1 MSHPRRRL
9 GALAVALL
17 LGAILP
23 APAQAKGGR
32 GTVRLYRAN
41 GRYAG
46 RIDPSGRFYG
56 ENGRYLGRV
65 EGNRIYSAQGRY
77 MGRFEES
84 GVFHDAAD
92 MSAGGSGAGAPRVDD
107 PRNVGSGPDGDH
119 GSPSAAG
126 DRGTQPAGNAH
137 TAVIAP
143 VTPVPAA
150 AGGSPAGVAGRMQPP
165 AVLSSDP
172 SAGTPLIEI
181 VRPDRGTR

>member
-1 MSHPRRRL
+1 MSQPRRRL

-17 LGAILP
+17 LGAILS

-32 GTVRLYRAN
+32 GTVRLYKAN

-84 GVFHDAAD
+84 GVFHDVAD
-92 MSAGGSGAGAPRVDD
+92 MSAGGSRAGASRAED
-107 PRNVGSGPDGDH
+107 PRNVASGPDGDH
-119 GSPSAAG
+119 GSQSAVG
-126 DRGTQPAGNAH
+126 DRGTQPAGNAN
-137 TAVIAP
+137 TVVIAP
-143 VTPVPAA
+143 VTPAPAA
-150 AGGSPAGVAGRMQPP
+150 AGASPAGGAGRMQPP

-172 SAGTPLIEI
+172 SAGASLIEI
-181 VRPDRGTR
+181 VRPDKGTR

>member
-1 MSHPRRRL
+1 MSYPRRRL

-23 APAQAKGGR
+23 APGQAKGGR

-92 MSAGGSGAGAPRVDD
+92 MSAGGSRAGASRADD
-107 PRNVGSGPDGDH
+107 PRD
-119 GSPSAAG
+119 GSPGRDGGDGGPLPAAG
-126 DRGTQPAGNAH
+126 DRGTQS
-137 TAVIAP
+137 
-143 VTPVPAA
+143 
-150 AGGSPAGVAGRMQPP
+150 AGGPGRMQSPP
-165 AVLSSDP
+165 VLSSDP

-181 VRPDRGTR
+181 VRPDKGIR